1 MTIIIITLILQ
12 INGFHYDIL
21 LPSGEPHC
29 DPGVG
34 GQGGIQSTSDTSQIP
49 ANSED
54 EMWLDQ
60 PSG

>member
-1 MTIIIITLILQ
+1 MDFTMISC
-12 INGFHYDIL
+12 FL
-21 LPSGEPHC
+21 LENLT
-29 DPGVG
+29 VT
-34 GQGGIQSTSDTSQIP
+34 QSTSDTSQIP